1 MTVELVRWGV
11 DDLPVLQRAN
21 TWEMTRYFGGPESD
35 EALAQ
40 QHSDYLSG
48 WETGEMRMFRV
59 DVDGVAAGYAGWWEE
74 VHDGTPVY
82 EVGCSIHP
90 DWQGRGIALTALRET
105 LRLAAELGD
114 RPLVVGYA
122 HVDNAASNA
131 LCARAGFTLTGTA
144 AFPPEGDVPGM
155 SVNVWMI
162 DVSHPMD
169 PASEVET
176 ERAGA

>member
-1 MTVELVRWGV
+1 MTVDLVRWGV

-40 QHSDYLSG
+40 QHSDYLAG
-48 WETGEMRMFRV
+48 WETGQMRMFRV
-59 DVDGVAAGYAGWWEE
+59 DVDGKPAGYAGWWEE
-74 VHDGTPVY
+74 VHDGMPVY

-105 LRLAAELGD
+105 LRLAAVLGD
-114 RPLVVGYA
+114 RPMVVGYA

-131 LCARAGFTLTGTA
+131 LCARAGFDRVGSA

-155 SVNVWMI
+155 PVNVWMI
-162 DVSHPMD
+162 DVSGLTP
-169 PASEVET
+169 
-176 ERAGA
+176 R